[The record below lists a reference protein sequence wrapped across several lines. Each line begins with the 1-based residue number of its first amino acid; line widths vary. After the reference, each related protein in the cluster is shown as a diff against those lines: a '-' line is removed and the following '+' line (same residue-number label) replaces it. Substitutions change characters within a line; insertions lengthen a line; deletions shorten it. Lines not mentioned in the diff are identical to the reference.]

1 MENIKTQLAQEIAEV
16 EWEVL
21 IPHAQRDAIIIVNSD
36 LPLLDVAVA
45 VANDDRMS
53 VQHWIS
59 EALISKP
66 SQQQLSDWN
75 GTPDR
80 KFNTVIVQPFVIIS
94 QV

>member
-1 MENIKTQLAQEIAEV
+1 MEDIRTQLAQDIAEV

-21 IPHAQRDAIIIVNSD
+21 IPHAQRDAIIIVDSS

-45 VANDDRMS
+45 VANDDQMS

-75 GTPDR
+75 GTPEQ
-80 KFNTVIVQPFVIIS
+80 KFNTAIVQPFVIIS
-94 QV
+94 PV